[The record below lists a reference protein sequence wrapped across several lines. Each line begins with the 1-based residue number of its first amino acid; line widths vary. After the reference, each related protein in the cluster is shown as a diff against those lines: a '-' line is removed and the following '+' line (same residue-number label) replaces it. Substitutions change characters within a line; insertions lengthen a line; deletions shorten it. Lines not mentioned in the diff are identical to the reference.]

1 MSDRAPPSVP
11 LAPGNYDRAWNDP
24 PLFSYS
30 QSSAA
35 PTSTGRTSLNKRV
48 GFPSGGPSSLP
59 ASSGPP
65 RLHDAG
71 AKPPSCMLPGPPI
84 GGTSLPPPPVT
95 DSDNTNNKV
104 ENSVT
109 VTKNCDEVELV
120 LFKIARDYFPSK
132 KCDDL
137 IVRLSVLFS
146 NWRSDALKPR
156 VKILISEISTLLEG
170 GLDRLGEADQKLV
183 TLSADHGSEGNN
195 MTWILAI
202 RHLLLKLKEEQQK
215 VDGETEAVTAPL

>member
-1 MSDRAPPSVP
+1 MSERAPPSVP

-30 QSSAA
+30 QSSSGA
-35 PTSTGRTSLNKRV
+35 PNSTRTALNKRV

-71 AKPPSCMLPGPPI
+71 AKPPSCMLPGPPLVA
-84 GGTSLPPPPVT
+84 LPPADADNNRNKIEEEPVSAIKT
-95 DSDNTNNKV
+95 
-104 ENSVT
+104 
-109 VTKNCDEVELV
+109 CDEVEIV
-120 LFKIARDYFPSK
+120 LCKIARENFPVK
-132 KCDDL
+132 KCGDL

-146 NWRSDALKPR
+146 SWRSDSLNPR
-156 VKILISEISTLLEG
+156 VKTLVSEISSLLEE
-170 GLDRLGEADQKLV
+170 GLGKLGEADQKLV

-195 MTWILAI
+195 MTWVLAI
-202 RHLLLKLKEEQQK
+202 RHLLLRLREEEEK
-215 VDGETEAVTAPL
+215 VAGETEAVTVPL

>member
-30 QSSAA
+30 QSASGA
-35 PTSTGRTSLNKRV
+35 PTNSTGRTALNKRV

-71 AKPPSCMLPGPPI
+71 AKPPSSMLPGPPQ
-84 GGTSLPPPPVT
+84 GGMPPPPVAHIDT
-95 DSDNTNNKV
+95 TKNTI
-104 ENSVT
+104 EDPVT
-109 VTKNCDEVELV
+109 VIKTCDEVEVTLS
-120 LFKIARDYFPSK
+120 KIARENFPTK

-137 IVRLSVLFS
+137 LVRLSVLFS
-146 NWRSDALKPR
+146 AWRSDTLKPR
-156 VKILISEISTLLEG
+156 VKILISEISSLLDE
-170 GLDRLGEADQKLV
+170 DVERLCDADQKLV
-183 TLSADHGSEGNN
+183 TLSADHGSEANN
-195 MTWILAI
+195 TTWILAV
-202 RHLLLKLKEEQQK
+202 RHILLKLREGQQK
-215 VDGETEAVTAPL
+215 GEIAAVTAPL